1 LSARKVAAGAVL
13 LLLVPLAGCAEKTI
27 NSEDLEQKLKT
38 ELGRDAGVQPRSV
51 SCPDDIKAEK
61 GKKFNCTLV
70 APNGDELI
78 VNVTLTN
85 DKGGFQAS
93 VPPQQG
99 R

>member
-1 LSARKVAAGAVL
+1 LSVRQIATGAML
-13 LLLVPLAGCAEKTI
+13 FLLVPLAGCGEKKI

-38 ELGRDAGVQPRSV
+38 ELGKDAGVEPKSV

-85 DKGGFQAS
+85 DKGGFQAT

-99 R
+99 K